1 MPALGLRQ
9 PQTVGFKRR
18 EMLHRAGPYHGT
30 NSSGGS
36 DVVDFLATPFLW
48 VVVTIALYVVA
59 YWGYGKWVDR
69 NVWRSDAKRVTPAHM
84 YMDGVEYF
92 PTSRYVLWGYQF
104 KSVAALGPILGPF
117 IGITYGWLPALLW
130 IIGGN
135 FFIGWLQDYGAMMLS
150 VRKEGRSF
158 GPITYEFTGARGRVN
173 LLAFVL
179 FYLVIISATFI
190 ALIAAFWNS
199 FPGTFV
205 ATVGI
210 LLAGLLCGQLL
221 YRIKMNV
228 FAVTGIGL
236 ALVVLSIYLGVL
248 LPVRLPWGVWN
259 IPVWAAVCAVILYA
273 AAVLPTPTFIQPT
286 NYLAFYPAYAA
297 IILILVGAL
306 VTPFTNIAVQMPAGP
321 FLMDPQGILGPIW
334 PILFV
339 AIACGAI
346 SGWHSLVSSSS
357 SSKQLDVETDA
368 LPVGGGA
375 MLSEGLLALASLIAY
390 MILAPSFFVGRTNV
404 AAWVQGAVNL
414 TTPFLG
420 GLTAPVL
427 TTFFGLVLII
437 YALTVQ
443 ALVTRFFRLV
453 AGETWSEGRFHVF
466 GNKHVS
472 TVVGLAIPWGFAV
485 SGSWWALWLYFGGA
499 NQLLAGLAIMLIT
512 IHLARV
518 RAPTKYSLIPGIF
531 MIVTTLSA
539 LLWQTWIF
547 TNSVL
552 LYLQN
557 DPTWVLR
564 NVRPPINTSQYVLVA
579 VAINAVFVAVGAILF
594 LVGLSMSIR
603 LFRSYRTSM
612 AEARTRAP
620 AAADGGELE
629 R

>member
-1 MPALGLRQ
+1 M
-9 PQTVGFKRR
+9 
-18 EMLHRAGPYHGT
+18 
-30 NSSGGS
+30 
-36 DVVDFLATPFLW
+36 VDILATPFLW
-48 VVVTIALYVVA
+48 VVATIALYAVA
-59 YWGYGKWVDR
+59 YWGYGKWIDR
-69 NVWRSDAKRVTPAHM
+69 NVWRSDAKKATPAHM

-92 PTSRYVLWGYQF
+92 PVSRYVLWGYQF

-117 IGITYGWLPALLW
+117 IGITFGWLPALLW

-135 FFIGWLQDYGAMMLS
+135 FFIGWLQDYGSMMLS

-158 GPITYEFTGARGRVN
+158 GPITYEFTGARGRTN

-179 FYLVIISATFI
+179 FYLIIISAAFI
-190 ALIAAFWNS
+190 ALIASFWNQFS
-199 FPGTFV
+199 GTFV

-221 YRIKMNV
+221 YRMKMNV

-236 ALVVLSIYLGVL
+236 ALVVLSIYLGVRF
-248 LPVRLPWGVWN
+248 PITLPWGVWN
-259 IPVWAAVCAVILYA
+259 VPIWGLICAVILYA
-273 AAVLPTPTFIQPT
+273 AAVLPTPMFVQPT

-297 IILILVGAL
+297 IILLLVGAL
-306 VTPFTNIAVQMPAGP
+306 ATPFTNIPVSMPSGP
-321 FLMDPQGILGPIW
+321 FLFDPQGILGPIW

-390 MILAPSFFVGRTNV
+390 MVLLPSDFAGRTNV
-404 AAWVQGAVNL
+404 GAWVLGSVRL

-420 GLTAPVL
+420 SLTGPVL

-453 AGETWSEGRFHVF
+453 AGETWGEGRFRVL

-472 TVVGLAIPWGFAV
+472 SVVGLAIPWGFAV

-512 IHLARV
+512 IHLAKV
-518 RAPTKYSLIPGIF
+518 RAPSRYSLIPGVF
-531 MIVTTLSA
+531 MVVTTLAA
-539 LLWQTWIF
+539 LVWQTGTF
-547 TNSVL
+547 LYSVWA
-552 LYLQN
+552 YLQN
-557 DPTWVLR
+557 DKTWVLR
-564 NVRPPINTSQYVLVA
+564 NVRGPIQTDPNLLILA
-579 VAINAVFVAVGAILF
+579 VAINAVFVIIGAALFVVG
-594 LVGLSMSIR
+594 VSMAIR
-603 LFRSYRTSM
+603 LFRSYNRSV
-612 AEARTRAP
+612 AEARAKAP
-620 AAADGGELE
+620 AAADGGTVEKGSP
-629 R
+629 

>member
-1 MPALGLRQ
+1 
-9 PQTVGFKRR
+9 
-18 EMLHRAGPYHGT
+18 
-30 NSSGGS
+30 
-36 DVVDFLATPFLW
+36 VVDILSTPFLW
-48 VVVTIALYVVA
+48 VVVTIGLYGVA
-59 YWGYGKWVDR
+59 YWGYGKWMDR
-69 NVWRSDAKRVTPAHM
+69 NVWRSDAKKATPAHM

-92 PTSRYVLWGYQF
+92 PVSRYVLWGYQF

-117 IGITYGWLPALLW
+117 IGITFGWLPALLW

-158 GPITYEFTGARGRVN
+158 GPITYEFTGARGRTN

-179 FYLVIISATFI
+179 FYLIIISAAFI
-190 ALIAAFWNS
+190 ALIAVFWNRY
-199 FPGTFV
+199 PGTFV
-205 ATVGI
+205 ATLGI
-210 LLAGLLCGQLL
+210 LVAGLLCGQLL
-221 YRIKMNV
+221 YRVKMNV

-248 LPVRLPWGVWN
+248 FPVSFKVGAAGEWN
-259 IPVWAAVCAVILYA
+259 IPIWAGVAVLILYV

-297 IILILVGAL
+297 IILLLIGAL
-306 VTPFTNIAVQMPAGP
+306 ATPFTNIPVQMPAGP
-321 FLMDPQGILGPIW
+321 IWFNSDLGPLW

-357 SSKQLDVETDA
+357 SAKQLDIETDA

-375 MLSEGLLALASLIAY
+375 MLSEGLLALVSLIAY
-390 MILAPSFFVGRTNV
+390 MVLAPGSFGAGNYPS
-404 AAWVQGAVNL
+404 WVDGATRL

-420 GLTAPVL
+420 GLTQPVL
-427 TTFFGLVLII
+427 TTFFGLVLVI

-453 AGETWSEGRFHVF
+453 AAETWSEGRFHVF

-472 TVVGLAIPWGFAV
+472 TVVGLGIPWAFAV

-512 IHLARV
+512 IHLAKV
-518 RAPTKYSLIPGIF
+518 RAPSRYSLIPGVF
-531 MIVTTLSA
+531 MVVTTLSA
-539 LLWQTWIF
+539 LAWQIWSF
-547 TNSVL
+547 TNSAVQ
-552 LYLQN
+552 YLQGTPFPGTN
-557 DPTWVLR
+557 PDPVGWILR
-564 NVRPPINTSQYVLVA
+564 NVRPPINVKAYALVA
-579 VAINAVFVAVGAILF
+579 LGINAVFVVVGAVLF
-594 LVGLSMSIR
+594 LVGLSMAVR
-603 LFRSYRTSM
+603 LFRSYRVSLT
-612 AEARTRAP
+612 EARTKVL
-620 AAADGGELE
+620 AAADGGM
-629 R
+629 RKT

>member
-1 MPALGLRQ
+1 M
-9 PQTVGFKRR
+9 
-18 EMLHRAGPYHGT
+18 
-30 NSSGGS
+30 
-36 DVVDFLATPFLW
+36 VDILATPFLW
-48 VVVTIALYVVA
+48 VVITIGLYVVA
-59 YWGYGKWVDR
+59 YMGYAKWIDR
-69 NVWRSDAKRVTPAHM
+69 NVWRSDAKKTTPAHM

-117 IGITYGWLPALLW
+117 IGITFGWLPALLW

-158 GPITYEFTGARGRVN
+158 GPITYEFTGARGRTN

-190 ALIAAFWNS
+190 ALIAAFWNA

-205 ATVGI
+205 ATLGI
-210 LLAGLLCGQLL
+210 LVAGLLCGQLL
-221 YRIKMNV
+221 YRVKMNV

-236 ALVVLSIYLGVL
+236 GLVVLSIILGVL
-248 LPVRLPWGVWN
+248 LPVSLPWGPWN
-259 IPVWAAVCAVILYA
+259 IPVWAFICAIILYA
-273 AAVLPTPTFIQPT
+273 AAILPTPMFIQPT

-297 IILILVGAL
+297 IILLLVGAL
-306 VTPFTNIAVQMPAGP
+306 ATPFTNIPVSMPAGP
-321 FLMDPQGILGPIW
+321 FLSDPQGILGPIW

-357 SSKQLDVETDA
+357 SSKQLDIETDA

-390 MILAPSFFVGRTNV
+390 MVLLPTDFAGRTNV
-404 AAWVQGAVNL
+404 AAWVFGAVRL
-414 TTPFLG
+414 TSPFLG
-420 GLTAPVL
+420 GLTTPVL

-437 YALTVQ
+437 YAITVQ

-453 AGETWSEGRFHVF
+453 AGETWGESRFRLL

-472 TVVGLAIPWGFAV
+472 TVVGLAVPWGFAV

-512 IHLARV
+512 IHLAKT
-518 RAPTKYSLIPGIF
+518 RAPTKYSLIPGVF

-539 LLWQTWIF
+539 LIWQTWTF
-547 TNSVL
+547 LYSVYVYTQGNS
-552 LYLQN
+552 
-557 DPTWVLR
+557 TWVLR
-564 NVRPPINTSQYVLVA
+564 NVRPPINTNQYVLVA
-579 VAINAVFVAVGAILF
+579 VAINGVFVAVGAILF
-594 LVGLSMSIR
+594 LVGLSMAIR
-603 LFRSYRTSM
+603 LFRSYFSSRG
-612 AEARTRAP
+612 EAGARAP
-620 AAADGGELE
+620 AAAGGGGG

>member
-1 MPALGLRQ
+1 M
-9 PQTVGFKRR
+9 
-18 EMLHRAGPYHGT
+18 
-30 NSSGGS
+30 
-36 DVVDFLATPFLW
+36 VDILATPFLW
-48 VVVTIALYVVA
+48 VVATIALYGVA
-59 YWGYGKWVDR
+59 YWGYGKWIDR
-69 NVWRSDAKRVTPAHM
+69 NVWQSDAKKATPAHM

-92 PTSRYVLWGYQF
+92 PVSRYVLWGYQF
-104 KSVAALGPILGPF
+104 KSIAALGPILGPF
-117 IGITYGWLPALLW
+117 IGITFGWIPALLW

-158 GPITYEFTGARGRVN
+158 GPITYEFTGARGRTN

-179 FYLVIISATFI
+179 FYLIIISATFI
-190 ALIAAFWNS
+190 ALIATFWNTFS
-199 FPGTFV
+199 GTFV
-205 ATVGI
+205 ATLGI

-221 YRIKMNV
+221 YRMKMNV

-236 ALVVLSIYLGVL
+236 ALVVGSIYLGVRI
-248 LPVRLPWGVWN
+248 PITLPWGVWN
-259 IPVWAAVCAVILYA
+259 LPVWAFICAVILYA
-273 AAVLPTPTFIQPT
+273 AAVLPTPMFIQPT

-297 IILILVGAL
+297 IILLLVGAL
-306 VTPFTNIAVQMPAGP
+306 ATPFTNIPVSMPAGP
-321 FLMDPQGILGPIW
+321 FLFDPQGILGPIW

-390 MILAPSFFVGRTNV
+390 MVLLPADFVGRNNV
-404 AAWVQGAVNL
+404 GAWVFGAVKL
-414 TTPFLG
+414 TSPFLG
-420 GLTAPVL
+420 SLTVPVL

-453 AGETWSEGRFHVF
+453 AGETWGESRFRAL

-472 TVVGLAIPWGFAV
+472 SVVGLAIPWGFAV

-518 RAPTKYSLIPGIF
+518 RAPSRYSLIPGVF
-531 MIVTTLSA
+531 MVVTTLAA
-539 LLWQTWIF
+539 LVWQTATF
-547 TNSVL
+547 LYSVWA
-552 LYLQN
+552 YLQN
-557 DPTWVLR
+557 DKSWVLR
-564 NVRPPINTSQYVLVA
+564 NVRGPIQTDPNLLIIA
-579 VAINAVFVAVGAILF
+579 VAINAIFVIVGAALF
-594 LVGLSMSIR
+594 IVGISMAVR
-603 LFRSYRTSM
+603 LFRSYSQSM
-612 AEARTRAP
+612 ADARAKAP
-620 AAADGGELE
+620 AAADGGTIDKGS

>member
-1 MPALGLRQ
+1 M
-9 PQTVGFKRR
+9 
-18 EMLHRAGPYHGT
+18 
-30 NSSGGS
+30 
-36 DVVDFLATPFLW
+36 VDFLATPFLW
-48 VVVTIALYVVA
+48 VVVTIVLYGIA
-59 YWGYGKWVDR
+59 YWGYAKWIDR
-69 NVWRSDAKRVTPAHM
+69 NVWRSDAKKTTPAHM
-84 YMDGVEYF
+84 YMDGVEFF
-92 PTSRYVLWGYQF
+92 PVSRYVLWGYQF

-117 IGITYGWLPALLW
+117 IGITFGWVPALLW

-158 GPITYEFTGARGRVN
+158 GPITYEFTGARGRTN

-179 FYLVIISATFI
+179 FYLIIISATFI
-190 ALIAAFWNS
+190 ALIASFWNAFS
-199 FPGTFV
+199 GTFV

-221 YRIKMNV
+221 YRVKMNV

-248 LPVRLPWGVWN
+248 FPVTLPWGVWN
-259 IPVWAAVCAVILYA
+259 IPVWAFVCTIILYA
-273 AAVLPTPTFIQPT
+273 AAILPTPTFVQPT

-306 VTPFTNIAVQMPAGP
+306 VTPFTNIAVAMPAGP
-321 FLMDPQGILGPIW
+321 VWFDSTIGPLW

-357 SSKQLDVETDA
+357 SSKQLDIETDA
-368 LPVGGGA
+368 LPVGAGA

-390 MILAPSFFVGRTNV
+390 MVLAPSFFVGRTNV
-404 AAWVQGAVNL
+404 ASWVQGAFVL
-414 TTPFLG
+414 TSPFLG
-420 GLTAPVL
+420 GLTEAVIK
-427 TTFFGLVLII
+427 TFFGLVLII

-453 AGETWSEGRFHVF
+453 AAETWSEGRFHIF
-466 GNKHVS
+466 GNKHIS
-472 TVVGLAIPWGFAV
+472 TAVGLGVPWAFAV
-485 SGSWWALWLYFGGA
+485 TGSWWALWLYFGGA

-512 IHLARV
+512 IHLART
-518 RAPTKYSLIPGIF
+518 RAPSRYSLVPGVF

-539 LLWQTWIF
+539 LLWQTWTF
-547 TNSVL
+547 LNSVV
-552 LYLQN
+552 LYVQN
-557 DPTWVLR
+557 NSNTTAVLR
-564 NVRPPINTSQYVLVA
+564 NVRAPINTANYVLVA
-579 VAINAVFVAVGAILF
+579 LLINAVFVAVGAILF
-594 LVGLSMSIR
+594 LIGLSMAIR
-603 LFRSYRTSM
+603 LFRSYRTSL

-620 AAADGGELE
+620 TAADGGEAE
-629 R
+629 K

>member
-1 MPALGLRQ
+1 M
-9 PQTVGFKRR
+9 
-18 EMLHRAGPYHGT
+18 
-30 NSSGGS
+30 
-36 DVVDFLATPFLW
+36 VDILATPFLW
-48 VVVTIALYVVA
+48 VVATIALYAVA
-59 YWGYGKWVDR
+59 YWGYGKWIDR
-69 NVWRSDAKRVTPAHM
+69 NVWRSDAKKATPAHM

-92 PTSRYVLWGYQF
+92 PVSRYVLWGYQF

-117 IGITYGWLPALLW
+117 IGITFGWLPALLW

-135 FFIGWLQDYGAMMLS
+135 FFIGWLQDYGSMMLS

-158 GPITYEFTGARGRVN
+158 GPITYEFTGARGRTN

-179 FYLVIISATFI
+179 FYLIIISAAFI
-190 ALIAAFWNS
+190 ALIASFWNQFS
-199 FPGTFV
+199 GTFV

-221 YRIKMNV
+221 YRMKMNV

-236 ALVVLSIYLGVL
+236 ALVVLSIYLGVRF
-248 LPVRLPWGVWN
+248 PITLPWGVWN
-259 IPVWAAVCAVILYA
+259 VPIWGLICAVILYA
-273 AAVLPTPTFIQPT
+273 AAVLPTPMFVQPT

-297 IILILVGAL
+297 IILLLVGAL
-306 VTPFTNIAVQMPAGP
+306 ATPFTNIPVSMPSGP
-321 FLMDPQGILGPIW
+321 FLFDPQGILGPIW

-390 MILAPSFFVGRTNV
+390 MVLLPSDFTGRTNV
-404 AAWVQGAVNL
+404 GAWVLGSVRL
-414 TTPFLG
+414 TSPFLG
-420 GLTAPVL
+420 SLTGPVL

-453 AGETWSEGRFHVF
+453 AGETWGEGRFRVL

-472 TVVGLAIPWGFAV
+472 SVVGLAIPWGFAV

-512 IHLARV
+512 IHLAKV
-518 RAPTKYSLIPGIF
+518 RAPSRYSLIPGVF
-531 MIVTTLSA
+531 MVVTTLAA
-539 LLWQTWIF
+539 LVWQTGTF
-547 TNSVL
+547 LYSVWA
-552 LYLQN
+552 YLQN
-557 DPTWVLR
+557 DKTWVLR
-564 NVRPPINTSQYVLVA
+564 NVRGPIQTDPNLLILA
-579 VAINAVFVAVGAILF
+579 VAINAVFVIIGAALFVVG
-594 LVGLSMSIR
+594 VSMAIR
-603 LFRSYRTSM
+603 LFRSYSRSV
-612 AEARTRAP
+612 AEARAKAP
-620 AAADGGELE
+620 AAADGGTAEKGSP
-629 R
+629 

>member
-1 MPALGLRQ
+1 M
-9 PQTVGFKRR
+9 
-18 EMLHRAGPYHGT
+18 
-30 NSSGGS
+30 
-36 DVVDFLATPFLW
+36 VDILATPFLW
-48 VVVTIALYVVA
+48 VVATLALYVVA
-59 YWGYGKWVDR
+59 YWGYGKWIDR
-69 NVWRSDAKRVTPAHM
+69 NVWRSDAKRATPAHM

-117 IGITYGWLPALLW
+117 IGVTFGWLPALLW

-135 FFIGWLQDYGAMMLS
+135 FFIGWLQDYGSMMLS

-158 GPITYEFTGARGRVN
+158 GPITYEFTGAKGRTN

-179 FYLVIISATFI
+179 FYLIIISAAFI
-190 ALIAAFWNS
+190 ALIAVFWNS
-199 FPGTFV
+199 FNGTTFV
-205 ATVGI
+205 PTIGI
-210 LLAGLLCGQLL
+210 LVAGLLCGQLL
-221 YRIKMNV
+221 YRVKMNV

-236 ALVVLSIYLGVL
+236 ALVVLSLYLGTI
-248 LPVRLPWGVWN
+248 LPVKLPWGTWNVAVWGG
-259 IPVWAAVCAVILYA
+259 ICVLILYLA
-273 AAVLPTPTFIQPT
+273 AILPTPTFIQPT

-306 VTPFTNIAVQMPAGP
+306 ATPFTNIKVQMPAGP
-321 FLMDPQGILGPIW
+321 FLFDPQGILGPIW

-357 SSKQLDVETDA
+357 SAKQLDIETDA

-390 MILAPSFFVGRTNV
+390 MVLAPSFFVGRTNV
-404 AAWVQGAVNL
+404 AAWVAGAVTL

-420 GLTAPVL
+420 SLTAPVL

-453 AGETWSEGRFHVF
+453 AAESWSEGRFHVF

-472 TVVGLAIPWGFAV
+472 TVVGLGIPWAFAI

-512 IHLARV
+512 IHLART
-518 RAPTKYSLIPGIF
+518 RAPTRFSLIPGIF

-539 LLWQTWIF
+539 LAWQTGTFLYSVWAYLNND
-547 TNSVL
+547 NS
-552 LYLQN
+552 
-557 DPTWVLR
+557 WVLR
-564 NVRPPINTSQYVLVA
+564 NVRPPINTKDYILVA
-579 VAINAVFVAVGAILF
+579 VAINAVFVAVGAVLF
-594 LVGLSMSIR
+594 AVGLSMAVR
-603 LFRSYRTSM
+603 LFRSYRSSM
-612 AEARTRAP
+612 AERRTRAP
-620 AAADGGELE
+620 AAADGGERE

>member
-1 MPALGLRQ
+1 M
-9 PQTVGFKRR
+9 
-18 EMLHRAGPYHGT
+18 
-30 NSSGGS
+30 
-36 DVVDFLATPFLW
+36 VDILATPFLW
-48 VVVTIALYVVA
+48 VVATIAVYGVA
-59 YWGYGKWVDR
+59 YWGYGKWIDR
-69 NVWRSDAKRVTPAHM
+69 NVWRSDAKKATPAHM

-92 PTSRYVLWGYQF
+92 PVSRYVLWGYQF

-117 IGITYGWLPALLW
+117 IGITFGWLPALLW

-135 FFIGWLQDYGAMMLS
+135 FFIGWLQDYGSMMLS

-158 GPITYEFTGARGRVN
+158 GPITYEFTGARGRTN

-179 FYLVIISATFI
+179 FYLIIISAAFI
-190 ALIAAFWNS
+190 ALIATFWNTFS
-199 FPGTFV
+199 GTFV
-205 ATVGI
+205 ATLGI

-221 YRIKMNV
+221 YRMKMNV

-236 ALVVLSIYLGVL
+236 GLVVLSIYLGVQI
-248 LPVRLPWGVWN
+248 PITLPWGVWN
-259 IPVWAAVCAVILYA
+259 LPIWGLICAVILYA
-273 AAVLPTPTFIQPT
+273 AAVLPTPMFVQPT

-297 IILILVGAL
+297 IILLLVGAL
-306 VTPFTNIAVQMPAGP
+306 ATPFTNIPVSMPSGP
-321 FLMDPQGILGPIW
+321 FLFDPQGILGPIW

-390 MILAPSFFVGRTNV
+390 MVLLPKDFVGRTNV
-404 AAWVQGAVNL
+404 GAWVFGAVKL

-420 GLTAPVL
+420 SLTAAVL

-453 AGETWSEGRFHVF
+453 AGETWGEGRFRAL

-472 TVVGLAIPWGFAV
+472 SVVGLAIPWGFAV

-518 RAPTKYSLIPGIF
+518 RAPSRYSLIPGVF
-531 MIVTTLSA
+531 MVVTTLAA
-539 LLWQTWIF
+539 LVWQTGTFLYSLWA
-547 TNSVL
+547 
-552 LYLQN
+552 YLQN
-557 DPTWVLR
+557 DKTWVLR
-564 NVRPPINTSQYVLVA
+564 NVRGPIQTDPNLLIIA
-579 VAINAVFVAVGAILF
+579 VAINAVFVIVGAVLF
-594 LVGLSMSIR
+594 FVGVSMAIR
-603 LFRSYRTSM
+603 LFRSYNQSI
-612 AEARTRAP
+612 ADARAKAP
-620 AAADGGELE
+620 AAADGGTVEKGSP
-629 R
+629 

>member
-1 MPALGLRQ
+1 
-9 PQTVGFKRR
+9 
-18 EMLHRAGPYHGT
+18 ML
-30 NSSGGS
+30 S
-36 DVVDFLATPFLW
+36 TPFLW
-48 VVVTIALYVVA
+48 VVVTIGLYGVA
-59 YWGYGKWVDR
+59 YWGYGKWIDR
-69 NVWRSDAKRVTPAHM
+69 NVWRSDAKKATPAHM

-92 PTSRYVLWGYQF
+92 PVSRYVLWGYQF

-117 IGITYGWLPALLW
+117 IGITFGWLPALLW

-158 GPITYEFTGARGRVN
+158 GPITYEFTGAKGRTN

-179 FYLVIISATFI
+179 FYLIIISATFI
-190 ALIAAFWNS
+190 ALIASFWNS
-199 FPGTFV
+199 FKGTFV

-210 LLAGLLCGQLL
+210 LFAGLLCGQLL
-221 YRIKMNV
+221 YRVKMNV

-248 LPVRLPWGVWN
+248 IPVTLPFGVWN
-259 IPVWAAVCAVILYA
+259 IPIWAFIAAIILYG
-273 AAVLPTPTFIQPT
+273 AAVLPTPTFVQPT

-297 IILILVGAL
+297 IILIIIGAL
-306 VTPFTNIAVQMPAGP
+306 ATPFVTPPISVQMPAGP
-321 FLMDPQGILGPIW
+321 FLFDPQGILGPIW

-357 SSKQLDVETDA
+357 SSKQLDIETDA

-390 MILAPSFFVGRTNV
+390 MVLAPSFFVGRTNV
-404 AAWVQGAVNL
+404 AAWVQGAVVL

-420 GLTAPVL
+420 GLTTPVL

-453 AGETWSEGRFHVF
+453 AAETWSEGRFHVF
-466 GNKHVS
+466 GNKHIS
-472 TVVGLAIPWGFAV
+472 TVVGLGIPWAFAV
-485 SGSWWALWLYFGGA
+485 TGSWWALWLYFGGA

-518 RAPTKYSLIPGIF
+518 RAPTRYSLIPGIF
-531 MIVTTLSA
+531 MIVTTLAA
-539 LLWQTWIF
+539 LVWQTGTFLYSVYAYLNNDASWI
-547 TNSVL
+547 N
-552 LYLQN
+552 
-557 DPTWVLR
+557 R
-564 NVRPPINTSQYVLVA
+564 NVRPPIQNNKDYILVA
-579 VAINAVFVAVGAILF
+579 VGINAVFVVVGAVLF
-594 LVGLSMSIR
+594 AVGLSMAVR
-603 LFRSYRTSM
+603 LFRSYRSSM
-612 AEARTRAP
+612 AERRARAP
-620 AAADGGELE
+620 AAADGGERE

>member
-1 MPALGLRQ
+1 M
-9 PQTVGFKRR
+9 
-18 EMLHRAGPYHGT
+18 
-30 NSSGGS
+30 
-36 DVVDFLATPFLW
+36 VDILATPFLW
-48 VVVTIALYVVA
+48 VVATIALYVVA
-59 YWGYGKWVDR
+59 YWGYGKWIDR
-69 NVWRSDAKRVTPAHM
+69 NVWRSDAKKATPAHM

-92 PTSRYVLWGYQF
+92 PVSRYVLWGYQF

-117 IGITYGWLPALLW
+117 IGITFGWLPALLW

-135 FFIGWLQDYGAMMLS
+135 FFIGWLQDYGSMMLS

-158 GPITYEFTGARGRVN
+158 GPITYEFTGAKGRTN

-179 FYLVIISATFI
+179 FYLIIISATFI
-190 ALIAAFWNS
+190 ALIASFWNA

-205 ATVGI
+205 ATLGI

-248 LPVRLPWGVWN
+248 FPISLPWGAWN
-259 IPVWAAVCAVILYA
+259 LPVWAFICAIILYA
-273 AAVLPTPTFIQPT
+273 AAVLPTPMFIQPT

-297 IILILVGAL
+297 IILILVGA
-306 VTPFTNIAVQMPAGP
+306 VITPFTNTTIQMPAGP
-321 FLMDPQGILGPIW
+321 FLFDPQGILGPIW

-357 SSKQLDVETDA
+357 SSKQLDIETDA

-390 MILAPSFFVGRTNV
+390 MVLAPSFFVGRTNV
-404 AAWVQGAVNL
+404 TAWVQGAVVL
-414 TTPFLG
+414 TTPILG
-420 GLTAPVL
+420 GLTAAVL
-427 TTFFGLVLII
+427 RTFFGLVLII

-453 AGETWSEGRFHVF
+453 AGETWGESRFRAL

-472 TVVGLAIPWGFAV
+472 TVVGLGVPWGFAV

-518 RAPTKYSLIPGIF
+518 RAPTRYSLIPGVF
-531 MIVTTLSA
+531 MVVTTLSA
-539 LLWQTWIF
+539 LVWQTGTF
-547 TNSVL
+547 LYSVWA
-552 LYLQN
+552 YLQN
-557 DPTWVLR
+557 DNTWVLR
-564 NVRPPINTSQYVLVA
+564 NVRGPIQTDPNLLIVA
-579 VAINAVFVAVGAILF
+579 VAINGIFVVVGAVLFAVG
-594 LVGLSMSIR
+594 VSMAIR
-603 LFRSYRTSM
+603 LFRSYSRSV
-612 AEARTRAP
+612 AEARGKAP
-620 AAADGGELE
+620 AAADGGTREE
-629 R
+629 ESP

>member
-1 MPALGLRQ
+1 M
-9 PQTVGFKRR
+9 
-18 EMLHRAGPYHGT
+18 
-30 NSSGGS
+30 
-36 DVVDFLATPFLW
+36 VDILATPFLW
-48 VVVTIALYVVA
+48 VVATIALYVVA
-59 YWGYGKWVDR
+59 YWGYGKWIDR
-69 NVWRSDAKRVTPAHM
+69 NVWRSDAKKATPAHM

-92 PTSRYVLWGYQF
+92 PVSRYVLWGYQF

-117 IGITYGWLPALLW
+117 IGITFGWLPALLW

-135 FFIGWLQDYGAMMLS
+135 FFIGWLQDYGSMMLS

-158 GPITYEFTGARGRVN
+158 GPITYEFTGAKGRTN

-179 FYLVIISATFI
+179 FYLIIISATFI
-190 ALIAAFWNS
+190 ALIASFWNA

-205 ATVGI
+205 ATLGI

-221 YRIKMNV
+221 YRMKMNV

-236 ALVVLSIYLGVL
+236 AIVVLSIYLGVL
-248 LPVRLPWGVWN
+248 FPISLPWGVWN
-259 IPVWAAVCAVILYA
+259 LPVWAFICAIILYA
-273 AAVLPTPTFIQPT
+273 AAVLPTPMFIQPT

-297 IILILVGAL
+297 IILILVGA
-306 VTPFTNIAVQMPAGP
+306 VITPFTNTTIQMPAGP
-321 FLMDPQGILGPIW
+321 FLFDPQGILGPIW

-357 SSKQLDVETDA
+357 SSKQLDIETDA

-390 MILAPSFFVGRTNV
+390 MVLAPSFFAGRTNV
-404 AAWVQGAVNL
+404 TAWVQGAVVL
-414 TTPFLG
+414 TTPILG
-420 GLTAPVL
+420 GLTAAVL
-427 TTFFGLVLII
+427 RTFFGLVLII

-453 AGETWSEGRFHVF
+453 AGETWGESRFKAL

-472 TVVGLAIPWGFAV
+472 TVVGLGVPWGFAV

-518 RAPTKYSLIPGIF
+518 RAPTRYSLIPGVF
-531 MIVTTLSA
+531 MVVTTLSA
-539 LLWQTWIF
+539 LVWQTGTF
-547 TNSVL
+547 LYSVWA
-552 LYLQN
+552 YIQKDN
-557 DPTWVLR
+557 TWVLR
-564 NVRPPINTSQYVLVA
+564 NVRGPIATDPNLLIVA
-579 VAINAVFVAVGAILF
+579 VAINAIFVIVGAVLFAVG
-594 LVGLSMSIR
+594 VSMAIR
-603 LFRSYRTSM
+603 LFRSYSRSV
-612 AEARTRAP
+612 AEARGKAP
-620 AAADGGELE
+620 AAADGGTREE
-629 R
+629 ESP

>member
-1 MPALGLRQ
+1 M
-9 PQTVGFKRR
+9 
-18 EMLHRAGPYHGT
+18 
-30 NSSGGS
+30 
-36 DVVDFLATPFLW
+36 VDILATPFLW
-48 VVVTIALYVVA
+48 VVATIALYAVA
-59 YWGYGKWVDR
+59 YWGYGKWIDR
-69 NVWRSDAKRVTPAHM
+69 NVWRSDAKKATPAHM

-92 PTSRYVLWGYQF
+92 PVSRYVLWGYQF

-117 IGITYGWLPALLW
+117 IGITFGWLPALLW

-135 FFIGWLQDYGAMMLS
+135 FFIGWLQDYGSMMLS

-158 GPITYEFTGARGRVN
+158 GPITYEFTGARGRTN

-179 FYLVIISATFI
+179 FYLIIISAAFI
-190 ALIAAFWNS
+190 ALIASFWNQFS
-199 FPGTFV
+199 GTFV

-221 YRIKMNV
+221 YRMKMNV

-236 ALVVLSIYLGVL
+236 ALVVLSIYLGVRF
-248 LPVRLPWGVWN
+248 PITLPWGVWN
-259 IPVWAAVCAVILYA
+259 LPIWGLICAVILYA
-273 AAVLPTPTFIQPT
+273 AAVLPTPMFVQPT

-297 IILILVGAL
+297 IILLLVGAL
-306 VTPFTNIAVQMPAGP
+306 ATPFTNIPVSMPSGP
-321 FLMDPQGILGPIW
+321 FLFDPQGILGPIW

-346 SGWHSLVSSSS
+346 SGWHSLVSSSA

-375 MLSEGLLALASLIAY
+375 MLSEGLLALASLVAY
-390 MILAPSFFVGRTNV
+390 MVLLPSDFTGRTNV
-404 AAWVQGAVNL
+404 GAWVLGAVRL

-420 GLTAPVL
+420 SLTGPVL

-453 AGETWSEGRFHVF
+453 AAETWSEGRFRVF

-472 TVVGLAIPWGFAV
+472 TVVGLGIPWAFAV

-512 IHLARV
+512 IHLART
-518 RAPTKYSLIPGIF
+518 RAPTRFSLIPGIF
-531 MIVTTLSA
+531 MIVTTLAA
-539 LLWQTWIF
+539 LAWQTPTFLYSVWAYLNND
-547 TNSVL
+547 NS
-552 LYLQN
+552 
-557 DPTWVLR
+557 WVLR
-564 NVRPPINTSQYVLVA
+564 NVRPPINTKDYILVA
-579 VAINAVFVAVGAILF
+579 VAINAVFVAVGTVLF
-594 LVGLSMSIR
+594 AVGLSMAVR
-603 LFRSYRTSM
+603 LFRSYRSSM
-612 AEARTRAP
+612 AERRARAP
-620 AAADGGELE
+620 AAADGGE
-629 R
+629 RDR

>member
-1 MPALGLRQ
+1 M
-9 PQTVGFKRR
+9 
-18 EMLHRAGPYHGT
+18 
-30 NSSGGS
+30 
-36 DVVDFLATPFLW
+36 VDILSTPFLW
-48 VVVTIALYVVA
+48 VVVTIGLYGVA
-59 YWGYGKWVDR
+59 YWGYGKWIDR
-69 NVWRSDAKRVTPAHM
+69 NVWRSNAKKATPAHM

-92 PTSRYVLWGYQF
+92 PVSRYVLWGYQF

-117 IGITYGWLPALLW
+117 IGITFGWLPALIW

-158 GPITYEFTGARGRVN
+158 GPITYEFTGARGRTN

-179 FYLVIISATFI
+179 FYLIIISAAFI
-190 ALIAAFWNS
+190 ALIAVFWNRY
-199 FPGTFV
+199 PGTFV
-205 ATVGI
+205 ATLGI
-210 LLAGLLCGQLL
+210 LVAGLLCGQLL
-221 YRIKMNV
+221 YRVKMNV

-248 LPVRLPWGVWN
+248 FPVSFKVGAAGEWN
-259 IPVWAAVCAVILYA
+259 IPIWAGVAVLILYV

-297 IILILVGAL
+297 IILLLIGAL
-306 VTPFTNIAVQMPAGP
+306 ATPFTNIPVQMPAGP
-321 FLMDPQGILGPIW
+321 IWFNSDLGPLW

-357 SSKQLDVETDA
+357 SAKQLDIETDA

-375 MLSEGLLALASLIAY
+375 MLSEGLLALVSLIAY
-390 MILAPSFFVGRTNV
+390 MVLAPGSFGAGNYPS
-404 AAWVQGAVNL
+404 WVDGATRL

-420 GLTAPVL
+420 GLTQPVL
-427 TTFFGLVLII
+427 TTFFGLVLVI

-453 AGETWSEGRFHVF
+453 AAETWSEGRFHVF

-472 TVVGLAIPWGFAV
+472 TVVGLGIPWAFAV

-512 IHLARV
+512 IHLAKV
-518 RAPTKYSLIPGIF
+518 RAPSRYSLIPGVF
-531 MIVTTLSA
+531 MVVTTLSA
-539 LLWQTWIF
+539 LAWQIWSF
-547 TNSVL
+547 TNSAVQ
-552 LYLQN
+552 YLQGTPFPGTN
-557 DPTWVLR
+557 PDPVGWILR
-564 NVRPPINTSQYVLVA
+564 NVRPPINVKAYALVA
-579 VAINAVFVAVGAILF
+579 LGINAVFVVVGAVLF
-594 LVGLSMSIR
+594 LVGLSMAVR
-603 LFRSYRTSM
+603 LFRSYRVSLT
-612 AEARTRAP
+612 EARTKVL
-620 AAADGGELE
+620 AAADGGE
-629 R
+629 RKT